1 MCIKYRL
8 SLELHIQKSIMK
20 GIMGNLLLHFHEL
33 FSRQFLLLLLCTEL
47 MCIDWDVTCNRVTCA
62 MQLLDI

>member
-20 GIMGNLLLHFHEL
+20 GIMGNLLLQFHEL
-33 FSRQFLLLLLCTEL
+33 FSRQFLLLLWTEL